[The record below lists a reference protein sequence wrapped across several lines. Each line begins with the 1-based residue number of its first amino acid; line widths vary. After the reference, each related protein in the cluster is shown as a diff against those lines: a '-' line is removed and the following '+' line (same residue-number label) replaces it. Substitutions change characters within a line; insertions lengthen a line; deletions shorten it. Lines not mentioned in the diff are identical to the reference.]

1 MGSDGNGWTLNSIGY
16 NRGFTDVLKK
26 LMDYKVRYRTITGPR
41 IRTTGQNIFV
51 VQKIGRNPSVKA
63 DSSSNLNTNYQLFI
77 LDESFWSSNTKI
89 ILKIMIV

>member
-26 LMDYKVRYRTITGPR
+26 LMDYKVRYRTITAPR
-41 IRTTGQNIFV
+41 IRTTGRIFLI

-63 DSSSNLNTNYQLFI
+63 DSKVLRISINFLF
-77 LDESFWSSNTKI
+77 
-89 ILKIMIV
+89 